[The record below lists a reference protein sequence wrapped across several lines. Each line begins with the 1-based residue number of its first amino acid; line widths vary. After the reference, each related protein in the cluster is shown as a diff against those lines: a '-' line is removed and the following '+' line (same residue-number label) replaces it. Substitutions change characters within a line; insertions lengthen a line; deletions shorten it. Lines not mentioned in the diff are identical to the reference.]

1 MYRSRHLNLKE
12 RMNKRMNKIWSCY
25 RSNFVIVLSI
35 LIYSSF
41 FSKGEEI
48 VKLDKWNMQVVNQSG
63 ERITRDG
70 ITWVLAPWYAVD
82 DVKYNEMY
90 GLKSIRGARFTPELA
105 DVLEADDIIERKI
118 RDKYIETMGRI
129 PSCVDHLK
137 EWNRY
142 CIGYRNEKNERVIII
157 CYSSRNE
164 PALMDEL
171 NRYLAP
177 DGILTEDVDSKI
189 EGMFGISV
197 QVNLVTK
204 EIVNIKH
211 EG

>member
-1 MYRSRHLNLKE
+1 
-12 RMNKRMNKIWSCY
+12 
-25 RSNFVIVLSI
+25 
-35 LIYSSF
+35 
-41 FSKGEEI
+41 
-48 VKLDKWNMQVVNQSG
+48 
-63 ERITRDG
+63 
-70 ITWVLAPWYAVD
+70 
-82 DVKYNEMY
+82 
-90 GLKSIRGARFTPELA
+90 
-105 DVLEADDIIERKI
+105 
-118 RDKYIETMGRI
+118 MGRI
-129 PSCVDHLK
+129 PACVDHLK